1 MAIREYKRKCKQ
13 AGCNVEFVVSAPSLD
28 EDRMIGYSEPEYCP
42 KHRMLHA
49 KSYSRIAIH
58 HIDIEETEAGFELIR
73 RVEEAKA
80 RGEKIDP
87 GPGGIGQFQRELRPF
102 KPSANPDPVKRKFP
116 IEEKDEELL
125 QALEHHQ
132 VIVLVGPTGSGKS
145 THVPHM
151 LLQSKW
157 SRRGPIVVTQPRIQA
172 TRQIPRFVAQLNNSS
187 YGPGA
192 EIGYCHS
199 DADEYDRR
207 TKLLFMTD
215 GKLINDIVSGMV
227 SSYSV
232 IMIDEA
238 HERSV
243 NIDLILG
250 LLKDQLYLYPH
261 LRVIIASATIDHES
275 FINFF
280 GGEKR
285 APFVPSEGR
294 FFGYDEH
301 YWGDPYE
308 YDPENPDKAWW
319 AAFSAPNEEKEWWK
333 YVNGGIQPERE
344 MFPEAIADLVEFLCK
359 KLDALPPSEK
369 EERNGHI
376 LVFLPGTR
384 EIDRTV
390 SAISARKLPNVLT
403 LPLYA
408 RRPLDEQD
416 RALDPKDPKD
426 QKMRRVVVSTNVAE
440 TSLTVEG
447 VKFVIDSGYIK
458 ESYWNPKTEVAE
470 LRTVRHSKAGCRQ
483 RWGRAGRLSKGDAFM
498 LYTKQQFE
506 ETFPGHTSPDIARSS
521 LEQVILTALAAGVRT
536 AKGEDAPKILDF
548 AWMPLTGDDQKRFWE
563 ELPRAF
569 DTLKGK
575 RAIDEDG
582 DLTSFGLELRGVP
595 TELDIAAVF
604 AEGDRHA
611 MGVEVATLLPFLK
624 LDFGIG
630 SVLAWEREW
639 DTYKK
644 LDVRHHH
651 LALAYGCRDDLDFFL
666 KLWMV
671 WESLSSEGKRK
682 RWCEETG
689 LDFKAFKEK
698 IEGER
703 RKLLGSVM
711 DWRKAEKRPIVT
723 EKIDALRALIAYCL
737 SNGIYVPV
745 EREEQRFDELSYLD
759 WESYWDGTDYYEEYE
774 DDFDIDPTLS
784 TSSGDT
790 ARSGVFQRFGLPPHE
805 AGEDSLIEMAPIS
818 ICYGQT
824 DLDLFVAC
832 QRRANFLR
840 PARAKS
846 LGLNLVRLEKD
857 WLRVLNASRVERT
870 MLYAS
875 LSRWRDPDEHRRYKV
890 RLFLPWLVPL
900 DSEVQGTIQTWVE
913 GKGGTVSLTASPSK
927 SPLIGDI
934 IDSSLPLQGWLAAD
948 EIDTSD
954 TEMLVAGAEISAR
967 VVGYGESESGEPL
980 LLLGHRRSRAPAFAD
995 FVRRYH
1001 NHMGKPTEVKMHRV
1015 LEDPLGRRPLF
1026 IVREPESGLDIPMS
1040 ASDFCSDTHFRPYF
1054 GLRFEVGEM
1063 FQVDV
1068 EDILEDDYQEVYLSR
1083 IRYLLGEYDQI
1094 PKDWDRRIINVE
1106 VLRVDRLGVYLTIKG
1121 TGTPYVSFVRRAL
1134 WPYGFDPHPGDQVR
1148 ARLRRYER
1156 NINVQ
1161 KLRERL
1167 EEGDALP
1174 QELDLGIEL
1183 DLRIPPAYDRFK
1195 TRYPEG
1201 NLLIVTVDRQLDNGG
1216 LLVDLGDGLKAIV
1229 YASELGLGEDGNL
1242 KSARDY
1248 TPGDRVDVRV
1258 TRLKDETAGVECS
1271 IFRVQPIPTGLE
1283 EGSVVEAR
1291 VLMIRSDRKQPDKKY
1306 ITCSYDNKYRVDV
1319 RSEDSD
1325 LSVDVGDTVLVRITR
1340 LSDKTAY
1347 IQGHLVDGGQVA
1359 S

>member
-1 MAIREYKRKCKQ
+1 MSAAREYKRKCKQ

-49 KSYSRIAIH
+49 KSYSRIAVH

-80 RGEKIDP
+80 RGEKLGL
-87 GPGGIGQFQRELRPF
+87 GPGGIGQFEREPRLF
-102 KPSANPDPVKRKFP
+102 LPSANPNPVEREFP
-116 IEEKDEELL
+116 IAEKDVEIL
-125 QALEHHQ
+125 QALENHQ

-145 THVPHM
+145 THVPQM
-151 LLQSKW
+151 LLRSKW

-227 SSYSV
+227 SNYSV

-280 GGEKR
+280 GGEGQV
-285 APFVPSEGR
+285 PFVLSEGR
-294 FFGYDEH
+294 FYGYDKH
-301 YWGDPYE
+301 LWGAE
-308 YDPENPDKAWW
+308 YDPTKEQWLAPDD
-319 AAFSAPNEEKEWWK
+319 PNKDQEWWK
-333 YVNGGIQPERE
+333 QVNGGVQPERE
-344 MFPEAIADLVEFLCK
+344 ELPNAIADLVEYLCK
-359 KLDALPPSEK
+359 RLDRLPPK
-369 EERNGHI
+369 VKQERDGHI
-376 LVFLPGTR
+376 LVFLPGMR

-390 SAISARKLPNVLT
+390 SAIRARNLPNVLA

-416 RALDPKDPKD
+416 RALDPKDPEDRKR
-426 QKMRRVVVSTNVAE
+426 RRVVVSTNVAE

-498 LYTKQQFE
+498 LYTEQQFE
-506 ETFPGHTSPDIARSS
+506 ETFPDHTSPNIARSS

-536 AKGEDAPKILDF
+536 GRGEDAPKVLDF
-548 AWMPLTGDDQKRFWE
+548 AWMPLTGEDRERFWE

-569 DTLKGK
+569 DALKEK
-575 RAIDEDG
+575 RAVDEHG

-624 LDFGIG
+624 LDFGIQ
-630 SVLAWEREW
+630 SVLVWERAW

-644 LDVRHHH
+644 LDVRRHH

-682 RWCEETG
+682 KWCEEAG
-689 LDFKAFKEK
+689 IDFKTFKEK

-711 DWRKAEKRPIVT
+711 DWRKAEKRPINT
-723 EKIDALRALIAYCL
+723 GKIDALRALIAYCL
-737 SNGIYVPV
+737 SNEVYVPM
-745 EREEQRFDELSYLD
+745 EEEQRPDELSYLD

-774 DDFDIDPTLS
+774 DDFDIDPTFS

-790 ARSGVFQRFGLPPHE
+790 TRSGVFRRLSQSPHE
-805 AGEDSLIEMAPIS
+805 VSEDSLIEIAPVS
-818 ICYGQT
+818 ICYGQD
-824 DLDLFVAC
+824 DLDLFIAC

-846 LGLNLVRLEKD
+846 LGLNLVRLERD
-857 WLRVLNASRVERT
+857 WLRVLNASQVERI

-875 LSRWRDPDEHRRYKV
+875 LARWRDPSEHHLYKV
-890 RLFLPWLVPL
+890 HLFLPWLVPL
-900 DSEVQGTIQTWVE
+900 DSEVQGTIQAW
-913 GKGGTVSLTASPSK
+913 TASRGGVIALTVVPSK
-927 SPLIGDI
+927 SPLVGD
-934 IDSSLPLQGWLAAD
+934 LANNPLSIQGWLAAD

-954 TEMLVAGAEISAR
+954 AEMFVEGAQVTAH
-967 VVGYGESESGEPL
+967 VVGYGESKSGEPL
-980 LLLGHRRSRAPAFAD
+980 LLLSHRCSQARASAD
-995 FVRRYH
+995 FAQRYR
-1001 NHMGKPTEVKMHRV
+1001 NHKDKSIEVKMHRV

-1026 IVREPESGLDIPMS
+1026 IVREPGSRLDIPMS
-1040 ASDFCSDTHFRPYF
+1040 ASDFCGDTHFRPYL
-1054 GLRFEVGEM
+1054 GLRFEVGET
-1063 FQVDV
+1063 FQVDI

-1083 IRYLLGEYDQI
+1083 IRYLLDEHDQI
-1094 PKDWDRRIINVE
+1094 PRDWDRRIVNVE
-1106 VLRVDRLGVYLTIKG
+1106 VLRVDRLGAYLAVKG
-1121 TGTPYVSFVRRAL
+1121 SGAPYVSFVRRAL
-1134 WPYGFDPHPGDQVR
+1134 WPYDFNPRPGDQVR

-1167 EEGDALP
+1167 EKGEALP

-1195 TRYPEG
+1195 KRYPEG
-1201 NLLIVTVDRQLDNGG
+1201 SLLTVSVDRQLDSGG
-1216 LLVDLGDGLKAIV
+1216 LLVDLGDGLKAII

-1248 TPGDRVDVRV
+1248 TPGDPVDVRV

-1271 IFRVQPIPTGLE
+1271 IFRVQPVPAE
-1283 EGSVVEAR
+1283 VKEGSAVEAR
-1291 VLMIRSDRKQPDKKY
+1291 VLMVRPDRKQPDKKY
-1306 ITCSYDNKYRVDV
+1306 ITCSLDNKYRIDV
-1319 RSEDSD
+1319 RSEEPD
-1325 LSVDVGDTVLVRITR
+1325 LSIDVGDVVLVRITR
-1340 LSDKTAY
+1340 MFDKTAY
-1347 IQGHLVDGGQVA
+1347 IQGGLINGGQVT